1 MTIAPVCRKCDVD
14 LVSPDN
20 WRPYLAKKNS
30 RICTPCRRA
39 DEIKYLND
47 NPSRRE
53 KMKEVS
59 AAWRA
64 ANPEAF
70 AAGIKR
76 WQEANPNYAKER
88 KDRAAKAQ

>member
-1 MTIAPVCRKCDVD
+1 MTSGPICRKCQVA

-30 RICTPCRRA
+30 RICSPCRRK
-39 DEIKYLND
+39 DEVKYLD
-47 NPSRRE
+47 ANPERRD

-76 WQEANPNYAKER
+76 WQEAHPDYAKER
-88 KDRAAKAQ
+88 RKRLKLQ